1 MDVPAPPAGR
11 WQRGG
16 DVFGDDGKVTVH
28 GKKKVWA
35 GGGGE
40 GEALA
45 HLGTATSINH
55 SCFLPGDK
63 AQERLL
69 PPLQGHEGEL
79 GHPQSGAALSGG
91 QHSNPLLF
99 PAPRRAGR
107 ETALKTPD
115 SPEGTSRALWVSP
128 RHSRCSAH
136 LSFGMRGKEAAAFTF
151 YSDFYSL
158 L

>member
-1 MDVPAPPAGR
+1 MDVPALPAGR

-28 GKKKVWA
+28 GKQKVWA

-79 GHPQSGAALSGG
+79 GHLTEWRSTLQPPPFPGPETSREGNSFKNTRFPRGHQPCSPGQPAAFPVLGT
-91 QHSNPLLF
+91 PLLWD
-99 PAPRRAGR
+99 AGKGSRRFHF
-107 ETALKTPD
+107 L
-115 SPEGTSRALWVSP
+115 
-128 RHSRCSAH
+128 
-136 LSFGMRGKEAAAFTF
+136 F
-151 YSDFYSL
+151 
-158 L
+158 